1 MKKVIIAMAIVV
13 GSCGCSNDVCVRED
27 GIINCQYTYSDDY
40 EFDSIHTNDTTNGC
54 REVVITL
61 KKVEK

>member
-1 MKKVIIAMAIVV
+1 MKKLIIAMAIVV
-13 GSCGCSNDVCVRED
+13 CSCGCSNEVHVSEN
-27 GIINCQYTYSDDY
+27 GTINCQYTYSDDY
-40 EFDSIHTNDTTNGC
+40 KFDSIHTNDTTNGC